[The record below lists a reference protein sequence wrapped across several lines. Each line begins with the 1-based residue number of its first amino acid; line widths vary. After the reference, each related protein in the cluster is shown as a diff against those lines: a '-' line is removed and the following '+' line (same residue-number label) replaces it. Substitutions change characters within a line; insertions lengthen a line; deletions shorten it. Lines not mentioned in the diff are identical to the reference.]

1 LIDGFD
7 ASLRMLDLI
16 DRMLQ
21 LLVERAAIGYDNDAV
36 EDLLI
41 VGVVQADLA
50 VGDRGYTSAALAEGK
65 GSSRSVRPPAAG
77 GTLH

>member
-7 ASLRMLDLI
+7 APLRMLDLI
-16 DRMLQ
+16 DRILQ
-21 LLVERAAIGYDNDAV
+21 LLVEHAAIGYDNDAV

-50 VGDRGYTSAALAEGK
+50 AGD
-65 GSSRSVRPPAAG
+65 
-77 GTLH
+77 